1 MKNKKQRQPQWA
13 IPFFTIWTAQA
24 FSLIGSRL
32 AQFALVWWL
41 TVSTGS
47 ATVLATATLVALL
60 PGVLLGPFA
69 GALVDRWNRRVVMII
84 ADSFVALVSAWI
96 AYLFWAGAIHVWHV
110 YVIML
115 ARAMGGTF
123 HLTAMQSST
132 SLMVPERHLSRVAGL
147 NQAMQGA
154 MNIVAPP
161 LGAILLGLLQ
171 LHGIMAID
179 VVTAALAISPL
190 FFVYIPQPKRSTMA
204 AAAEAGKQSLWGD
217 VRQGLRYIW
226 NWSGMPALL
235 IMATM
240 LNFLFY
246 PAFSLMPILVTK
258 HFGGEALQ
266 LGWMNSAFSA
276 GIVLGGLV
284 LSAWGGFRRRIVTT
298 LTGLVGMGM
307 GILAVGLAPEMAFL
321 LALAGIFI
329 TGFMNSITNGPIIA
343 LLQAIV
349 APEMQGRVFTVVQSA
364 AGVMSPLGMA
374 IAGPIA
380 DALSVRVWYVTAGVG
395 CLLMGLSAFRVPA
408 IMHLEE
414 SGAMRKTEV
423 GECNVAKTLQ
433 GQPYRDPS

>member
-1 MKNKKQRQPQWA
+1 MGSENPGSLRMKSKEQHQPKWA
-13 IPFFTIWTAQA
+13 IPFFTIWTGQA

-47 ATVLATATLVALL
+47 ATILATATLVALL
-60 PGVLLGPFA
+60 PGVFLGPFA

-84 ADSFVALVSAWI
+84 ADGFVALVSAWI
-96 AYLFWAGAIHVWHV
+96 AYLFWSGAIHVWHV

-115 ARAMGGTF
+115 ARAIGETF
-123 HLTAMQSST
+123 HWPAMQSST

-147 NQAMQGA
+147 NQTIQGA
-154 MNIVAPP
+154 LNIVAPP
-161 LGAILLGLLQ
+161 LGAILLGFLQ

-190 FFVYIPQPKRSTMA
+190 FFVYIPQPERSTTA
-204 AAAEAGKQSLWGD
+204 ATAEAGRPSLWGD
-217 VRQGLRYIW
+217 VRQGLRYVW

-240 LNFLFY
+240 INFLFY

-258 HFGGEALQ
+258 HFDGEALQ
-266 LGWMNSAFSA
+266 LGWMNSAYSI
-276 GIVLGGLV
+276 GVILGGLV

-298 LTGLVGMGM
+298 LTGLVGAGL
-307 GILAVGLAPEMAFL
+307 GTLAIGLAPAMAFW
-321 LALAGIFI
+321 LALAGVLL
-329 TGFMNSITNGPIIA
+329 TGFMNPIINGPIIA
-343 LLQAIV
+343 LLQALV
-349 APEMQGRVFTVVQSA
+349 APDMQGRVFTVVQSMA
-364 AGVMSPLGMA
+364 WVASPLGMA
-374 IAGPIA
+374 AAGPVA
-380 DALSVRVWYVTAGVG
+380 DALGVRVWYVTAGLV

-414 SGAMRKTEV
+414 G
-423 GECNVAKTLQ
+423 
-433 GQPYRDPS
+433 